1 MSVPRFLRSTLFG
14 GATVVLVGCGDG
26 APAGVDAQGLAPEA
40 LLADAQV
47 RRRGLVPCSRLPSVS
62 VTQTI
67 GPAGGF
73 LQVGPHLLSVP
84 PGALVE
90 PVSIRAKARSRDVN
104 RVSFKPEGLT
114 FQRPV
119 LLTMSYANCGVLG
132 VLLPKRI
139 AHTDDDDD
147 DDDLKILEFLPS
159 ADDLVGQEVTGVL
172 RHFSDYAVAW

>member
-1 MSVPRFLRSTLFG
+1 MNVSRFLRSTLFG
-14 GATVVLVGCGDG
+14 GATVVLLACADG
-26 APAGVDAQGLAPEA
+26 APPGVDGQGQAPEG
-40 LLADAQV
+40 LLVGEQV
-47 RRRGLVPCSRLPSVS
+47 RRQGLVECSRLPSVS

-67 GPAGGF
+67 GPEGGF

-90 PVSIRAKARSRDVN
+90 PVSIRAKARSREVN
-104 RVSFKPEGLT
+104 RIHFRPEGLT

-119 LLTMSYANCGVLG
+119 FLTMSYANCGVLG
-132 VLLPKRI
+132 VPLPKRI

-159 ADDLVGQEVTGVL
+159 ADDLVSQEVTGLL